1 MLPKICG
8 CRSTVAE
15 TTLQM
20 KLVRKPV
27 LSLLRTTY
35 PLRKLPLASSLLATP
50 KESKGWLQI
59 TFTAHFK
66 EWHSTFQPN
75 AT

>member
-8 CRSTVAE
+8 CRSTAAK
-15 TTLQM
+15 TTLHM
-20 KLVRKPV
+20 KLVRKPA

-35 PLRKLPLASSLLATP
+35 LLRKLPLASSLLATLL
-50 KESKGWLQI
+50 ESKGWLHI
-59 TFTAHFK
+59 TLTARFK